1 VRGIARCELCTNF
14 TPRLPEA
21 PKVTPPGRIRLG
33 SRLLSADTYN
43 GYGART
49 DTAQGIAGSNF
60 ARTCSRPPGERKP
73 LCGFEHVFNNPFF
86 FELHTHPS
94 QAQDAGAFSGAR
106 IGAHMKAWMLTCRT
120 LWHCEISGSRSAA
133 LQESGFRARP
143 CTDRYPCGKPQS
155 QPRHWTRRVLH
166 QPLVACR
173 T

>member
-1 VRGIARCELCTNF
+1 MAPALIPPKALPDQTSPERARD
-14 TPRLPEA
+14 RQGKGLP
-21 PKVTPPGRIRLG
+21 
-33 SRLLSADTYN
+33 S
-43 GYGART
+43 
-49 DTAQGIAGSNF
+49 
-60 ARTCSRPPGERKP
+60 
-73 LCGFEHVFNNPFF
+73 CGFEHVFNNPFF